1 MQQVVGPFKLA
12 QKCLTDKLRGEP
24 IAPKL
29 DWFIQM
35 KTVQNL
41 LLMSCERTPVIH
53 MGGGN
58 SSVESSV
65 PASFIS
71 RGPWFESHP
80 TNYAFY
86 S

>member
-53 MGGGN
+53 MGG
-58 SSVESSV
+58 E
-65 PASFIS
+65 
-71 RGPWFESHP
+71 
-80 TNYAFY
+80 
-86 S
+86 